1 MGSGAVRD
9 TPLPLHR
16 KDTMIYIGI
25 DPGLTGAVGVLY
37 PYEEQAVYDLPTMQN
52 VRAAEKGRVRLHLD
66 SPALCGL
73 LSIFDPMECRVFIEY
88 TQAGMK
94 GALANYSLGHSSG
107 IIMGVLSALGFTYEL
122 VRPQEWKKEFGLFKA
137 EKDAS
142 RKQAIALYPLLP
154 LSRKKDHGRAEA
166 ILLAEYGRR
175 RFTGPVL

>member
-1 MGSGAVRD
+1 
-9 TPLPLHR
+9 
-16 KDTMIYIGI
+16 MIYIGI
-25 DPGLTGAVGVLY
+25 DPGLTGAVGILF

-73 LSIFDPMECRVFIEY
+73 LGLFDPAECRVFLEY

-94 GALANYSLGHSSG
+94 GAIANYSLGHSSG
-107 IIMGVLSALGFTYEL
+107 IIMGTLSALGFTYEF
-122 VRPQEWKKEFGLFKA
+122 VRPQEWKKEFGLLKA

-142 RKQAIALYPLLP
+142 RKQAAALYPLLP

-175 RFTGPVL
+175 HFTRPID

>member
-1 MGSGAVRD
+1 
-9 TPLPLHR
+9 
-16 KDTMIYIGI
+16 MIYIGI
-25 DPGLTGAVGVLY
+25 DPGITGAIGVLF

-52 VRAAEKGRVRLHLD
+52 ARAAEKGRKRLHID
-66 SPALCGL
+66 ALRLSVL
-73 LSIFDPMECRVFIEY
+73 LEIFDRHECRVFVEY

-107 IIMGVLSALGFTYEL
+107 IIMGVLSALGFTYEM
-122 VRPQEWKKEFGLFKA
+122 VRPQEWKKEFGLLKS

-142 RKQAIALYPLLP
+142 RKQAEALYPFLA

-175 RFTGPVL
+175 HFMRPID

>member
-1 MGSGAVRD
+1 
-9 TPLPLHR
+9 
-16 KDTMIYIGI
+16 MIYIGI
-25 DPGLTGAVGVLY
+25 DPGLTGAVGILF
-37 PYEEQAVYDLPTMQN
+37 PYDEQAVYDLPTMQN

-66 SPALCGL
+66 GLALCGL
-73 LSIFDPMECRVFIEY
+73 LGVFDPTECRVFLEY

-107 IIMGVLSALGFTYEL
+107 VIMGVLSGLGFTYEL
-122 VRPQEWKKEFGLFKA
+122 VRPQEWKKDFRLLKS

-142 RKQAIALYPLLP
+142 RKQALALYPSLP

-175 RFTGPVL
+175 HFTGPVF